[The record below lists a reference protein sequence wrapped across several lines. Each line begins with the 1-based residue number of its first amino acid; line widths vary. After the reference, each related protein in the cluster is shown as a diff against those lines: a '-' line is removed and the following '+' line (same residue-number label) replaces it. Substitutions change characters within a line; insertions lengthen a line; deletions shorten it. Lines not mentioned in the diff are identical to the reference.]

1 MISTQTQLLRTCL
14 GQRGA
19 AWAAAGSDATYY
31 TDYCRRR
38 RLVVE
43 RDGVLTRDDGVQTSV
58 AEILREVE

>member
-1 MISTQTQLLRTCL
+1 MTNTQTQLLRAHL
-14 GQRGA
+14 GRRGA
-19 AWAAAGSDATYY
+19 TWAAAGDAATYY

-38 RLVVE
+38 RLAVE